1 MPKDDWVY
9 VGHMLDMAQKALEI
23 SAGEDRAAYDK
34 DETLRLALTHI
45 IQTIGE
51 AAQRV
56 SPEFRR
62 IYPQVPWQEIIGMR
76 HRIVHDYLN
85 IDEDVIWEV
94 LRQDLPSL
102 AKTLQAILPPEYY

>member
-9 VGHMLDMAQKALEI
+9 VGHMLDMTQKALEI
-23 SAGEDRAAYDK
+23 SAGKDRAAYDD

-45 IQTIGE
+45 IQIIGE

-56 SPEFRR
+56 SPEFRLS
-62 IYPQVPWQEIIGMR
+62 YPKVPWQEIIGMR

-94 LRQDLPSL
+94 LKQDLPSL
-102 AKTLQAILPPEYY
+102 AKTLQSILPPEYI

>member
-23 SAGEDRAAYDK
+23 SAGKGRADYDQ

-45 IQTIGE
+45 IQILGE
-51 AAQRV
+51 AAQWV
-56 SPEFRR
+56 SPECRLT
-62 IYPQVPWQEIIGMR
+62 YSQVPWQEIIGMR

-94 LRQDLPSL
+94 LQQDLPPL
-102 AKTLQAILPPEYY
+102 VKTLQAILPPEYK